1 MTKLFPAQRSVAMPP
16 RSGLTL
22 LEVIFAM
29 MVLLVGLVSVGLLIP
44 LAGRQAADSYQ
55 ITQGLAAGESALALV
70 NTAQVA
76 QPTLESP
83 WCMRNDVPPV
93 AGYSIGSMKQAY
105 DQIAL
110 TFPAPTGTLPERILK
125 AVVAQ
130 NEAIGIGFCVDPLFW
145 GYQNRVPG
153 NPLPVPFQRTR
164 FPCLDDYANCEDLS
178 EAPDPAVRN
187 RVPRLLRVSFSDPLA
202 PTEWLKQ
209 SAAVRLATMSGG
221 DLVQLSPSQNR
232 ALGPLRAVYASPDAG
247 NPLASGLTSVEAPS
261 WMMTVTPSINT
272 PLIQLAVAQQNF
284 DGTINSYRPVQTPRD
299 YDVAVVVFG
308 KRDVRE
314 ISDKIDPALLN
325 FPASERSLRVIEMGA
340 DAATSGTFSITVNA
354 DSRINGRIKIG
365 DWLMMSRFTKEELLP
380 RNPSVAAAT
389 SLSRQIHQWYRVVS
403 VAGDDVYPKI
413 LRVSGKPWTWTEN
426 EVAYRSRL
434 LSLPPSDLPP
444 PVPGAPMPPS
454 GSPLE
459 IHAVVLRDVVQVYER
474 QIEAQ

>member
-1 MTKLFPAQRSVAMPP
+1 MTKLFPAQRAATMPP
-16 RSGLTL
+16 RGGLTL

-55 ITQGLAAGESALALV
+55 ITQGLAAGESAVALV
-70 NTAQVA
+70 NTGQVV

-105 DQIAL
+105 DQVAL
-110 TFPAPTGTLPERILK
+110 TFPYSSPIDPTIATI
-125 AVVAQ
+125 VQ

-145 GYQNRVPG
+145 GYQDRVPG

-187 RVPRLLRVSFSDPLA
+187 RVPRLLRVSLSDPVA

-209 SAAVRLATMSGG
+209 SAAARLATMSGG
-221 DLVQLSPSQNR
+221 DLVQLSPSNNR
-232 ALGPLRAVYASPDAG
+232 ALGPLRAVYASPVAG
-247 NPLASGLTSVEAPS
+247 NPLTSGLTSVDAPS
-261 WMMTVTPSINT
+261 WMMTVTPSIST
-272 PLIQLAVAQQNF
+272 PLIPLVVAQQNF

-389 SLSRQIHQWYRVVS
+389 TLSRQIHQWYRVVS

-459 IHAVVLRDVVQVYER
+459 IHAVVLKDVVQVYER